1 MASYKETFSAYYDA
15 LTEDVDRA
23 VIADRCE
30 ELLAQYHPKRELALD
45 LCCGTGT
52 LATELA
58 RRGFEVIGVDASPEM
73 LMQAAEKNMALEQPV
88 LYLCHARW
96 NGWTCMVRWT
106 WQCARWIA
114 SITLPGKKALQKAL
128 HRLQFFV
135 EPGGLFLFDVNTPYK
150 HREVL
155 GNNCFV
161 RESEALFCVWQNE
174 YTPEEHKV
182 EIQMDFFRR
191 GKGEQYTRDGE
202 QFCEWAWEDKEL
214 TAMLKAEHFE
224 VLERWGGYDRV
235 PVMPTTQRMVY
246 VARRR

>member
-88 LYLCHARW
+88 LYLCQPLERLDLYGTVDLAVCTLDSLNH
-96 NGWTCMVRWT
+96 
-106 WQCARWIA
+106 
-114 SITLPGKKALQKAL
+114 LPGKKALQKAL

-161 RESEALFCVWQNE
+161 RRARLFFAYGRMNI
-174 YTPEEHKV
+174 PL
-182 EIQMDFFRR
+182 RS
-191 GKGEQYTRDGE
+191 TR
-202 QFCEWAWEDKEL
+202 WRS
-214 TAMLKAEHFE
+214 
-224 VLERWGGYDRV
+224 RWTSFGGGRENSI
-235 PVMPTTQRMVY
+235 PGMANSSANGLGRTRS
-246 VARRR
+246 

>member
-1 MASYKETFSAYYDA
+1 MISSLNDWNRPMASYKETFSAYYDA

-88 LYLCHARW
+88 LYLCQPLEQLDLYGTVDLAVCTLDSLNH
-96 NGWTCMVRWT
+96 
-106 WQCARWIA
+106 
-114 SITLPGKKALQKAL
+114 LPGKKALQKAL

-191 GKGEQYTRDGE
+191 GKGFGLHSGGVLVMGNVNR
-202 QFCEWAWEDKEL
+202 
-214 TAMLKAEHFE
+214 LKALTECHQN
-224 VLERWGGYDRV
+224 
-235 PVMPTTQRMVY
+235 PTFPFISSLL
-246 VARRR
+246 

>member
-1 MASYKETFSAYYDA
+1 
-15 LTEDVDRA
+15 
-23 VIADRCE
+23 
-30 ELLAQYHPKRELALD
+30 
-45 LCCGTGT
+45 
-52 LATELA
+52 
-58 RRGFEVIGVDASPEM
+58 
-73 LMQAAEKNMALEQPV
+73 MQAAEKNVALEQPV
-88 LYLCHARW
+88 LYLCQPLERLDLYGTVDLAVCTLDSLNH
-96 NGWTCMVRWT
+96 
-106 WQCARWIA
+106 
-114 SITLPGKKALQKAL
+114 LPGKKALQKAL

-202 QFCEWAWEDKEL
+202 QFCEWAWEDEEL
-214 TAMLKAEHFE
+214 TAMLEAEHFE

>member
-23 VIADRCE
+23 KIADRCE
-30 ELLAQYHPKRELALD
+30 ELMARYHPKRELALD

-52 LATELA
+52 LAIELA

-73 LMQAAEKNMALEQPV
+73 LMQAVEKNEELRQPV
-88 LYLCHARW
+88 LYLRQSLEQLDLYGTVDLAVC
-96 NGWTCMVRWT
+96 
-106 WQCARWIA
+106 
-114 SITLPGKKALQKAL
+114 TLDSLNHLHGKKALQKAL

-161 RESEALFCVWQNE
+161 RESEELFCVWQND
-174 YTPEEHKV
+174 YTPEGHKV
-182 EIQMDFFRR
+182 EIQIDFFRR

-202 QFCEWAWEDKEL
+202 QFCEWAWEDDEL
-214 TAMLKAEHFE
+214 TGILSAENFE
-224 VLERWGGYDRV
+224 VLERWGGYDWE
-235 PVMPTTQRMVY
+235 PVTPMTQRMVY
-246 VARRR
+246 VTRRR

>member
-1 MASYKETFSAYYDA
+1 MASYKETFSAYYDT

-88 LYLCHARW
+88 LYLCQPLERLDLYGTVDLAVCTLDSLNH
-96 NGWTCMVRWT
+96 
-106 WQCARWIA
+106 
-114 SITLPGKKALQKAL
+114 LPGKKALQKAL

-214 TAMLKAEHFE
+214 TAMLEAEHFE
-224 VLERWGGYDRV
+224 VLERWGGYDRA

>member
-1 MASYKETFSAYYDA
+1 ME
-15 LTEDVDRA
+15 
-23 VIADRCE
+23 
-30 ELLAQYHPKRELALD
+30 QLD
-45 LCCGTGT
+45 LYGTVDLAVCT
-52 LATELA
+52 LDSL
-58 RRGFEVIGVDASPEM
+58 
-73 LMQAAEKNMALEQPV
+73 N
-88 LYLCHARW
+88 H
-96 NGWTCMVRWT
+96 
-106 WQCARWIA
+106 
-114 SITLPGKKALQKAL
+114 LPGKKALQKAL

-202 QFCEWAWEDKEL
+202 QFCEWAWEDEEL
-214 TAMLKAEHFE
+214 TAMLEAEHFE
-224 VLERWGGYDRV
+224 VLERWGGYDRA

-246 VARRR
+246 VTRRREKLSAKTAKKGLTRAVVSRIITNVADTIRQINRRQTHGPVVQLVRTLACHARGRGFEPHPGRHI

>member
-1 MASYKETFSAYYDA
+1 MSAYAAFSQYYDA
-15 LTEDVDRA
+15 LTQNVEYQARA
-23 VIADRCE
+23 D
-30 ELLAQYHPKRELALD
+30 LLCRLLEKWHHPAGITLD
-45 LCCGTGT
+45 LACGTGSLT
-52 LATELA
+52 CELKK
-58 RRGFEVIGVDASPEM
+58 RGLDVYGIDASPDM
-73 LMQAAEKNMALEQPV
+73 LAKAQEKAAEEGLSILFLCQKMQQID
-88 LYLCHARW
+88 LYGTI
-96 NGWTCMVRWT
+96 NTCFCT
-106 WQCARWIA
+106 LD
-114 SITLPGKKALQKAL
+114 SLNHLPGKKALQKAL

-202 QFCEWAWEDKEL
+202 QFCEWAWEDEEL
-214 TAMLKAEHFE
+214 TAMLEAEHFE

>member
-23 VIADRCE
+23 KIADRCE
-30 ELLAQYHPKRELALD
+30 ELMARYHPKRELALD

-52 LATELA
+52 LAIELA

-73 LMQAAEKNMALEQPV
+73 LMQAVEKNEELLQPV
-88 LYLCHARW
+88 LYLR
-96 NGWTCMVRWT
+96 
-106 WQCARWIA
+106 Q
-114 SITLPGKKALQKAL
+114 TLEQLDLYGTVDLAVCTLDSLNHLHGKKALQKAL

-161 RESEALFCVWQNE
+161 RESEELFCVWQND
-174 YTPEEHKV
+174 YTPEGHKV
-182 EIQMDFFRR
+182 EIQIDFFRR

-202 QFCEWAWEDKEL
+202 QFCEWAWEDDAL
-214 TAMLKAEHFE
+214 TGILSAENFE
-224 VLERWGGYDRV
+224 VLERWGGYDRE
-235 PVMPTTQRMVY
+235 PVTPTTQRMVY
-246 VARRR
+246 VTRRR

>member
-1 MASYKETFSAYYDA
+1 M
-15 LTEDVDRA
+15 
-23 VIADRCE
+23 
-30 ELLAQYHPKRELALD
+30 
-45 LCCGTGT
+45 
-52 LATELA
+52 
-58 RRGFEVIGVDASPEM
+58 
-73 LMQAAEKNMALEQPV
+73 
-88 LYLCHARW
+88 
-96 NGWTCMVRWT
+96 
-106 WQCARWIA
+106 
-114 SITLPGKKALQKAL
+114 
-128 HRLQFFV
+128 

-214 TAMLKAEHFE
+214 TAMLEAEHFE
-224 VLERWGGYDRV
+224 VLERWGGYDRA

-246 VARRR
+246 VTRRR

>member
-58 RRGFEVIGVDASPEM
+58 RRGFEVIGVDA
-73 LMQAAEKNMALEQPV
+73 LEQLD
-88 LYLCHARW
+88 LYGTVDLAVCTLDSLNH
-96 NGWTCMVRWT
+96 
-106 WQCARWIA
+106 
-114 SITLPGKKALQKAL
+114 LPGKKALQKAL

-202 QFCEWAWEDKEL
+202 QFCEWAWEDEEL
-214 TAMLKAEHFE
+214 TAMLEAEHFE

-246 VARRR
+246 VTRRR

>member
-15 LTEDVDRA
+15 LTEDVNRA

-30 ELLAQYHPKRELALD
+30 ELLAKYHPKRELALD

-88 LYLCHARW
+88 LYLCQPLERLDLYGTVDLAVCTLDSLNH
-96 NGWTCMVRWT
+96 
-106 WQCARWIA
+106 
-114 SITLPGKKALQKAL
+114 LPGKKALQKAL

-161 RESEALFCVWQNE
+161 RESEALFAYGRMNIPLRSTRWRSRW
-174 YTPEEHKV
+174 TSS
-182 EIQMDFFRR
+182 
-191 GKGEQYTRDGE
+191 GGERENSIPGMTNSSVNGPGRTRS
-202 QFCEWAWEDKEL
+202 
-214 TAMLKAEHFE
+214 
-224 VLERWGGYDRV
+224 
-235 PVMPTTQRMVY
+235 
-246 VARRR
+246 

>member
-45 LCCGTGT
+45 LYGTVDLAVCT
-52 LATELA
+52 LDSL
-58 RRGFEVIGVDASPEM
+58 
-73 LMQAAEKNMALEQPV
+73 N
-88 LYLCHARW
+88 H
-96 NGWTCMVRWT
+96 
-106 WQCARWIA
+106 
-114 SITLPGKKALQKAL
+114 LPGKKALQKAL

-202 QFCEWAWEDKEL
+202 QFCEWAWEDEEL
-214 TAMLKAEHFE
+214 TAMLEAEHFE

-246 VARRR
+246 VTRRR